1 MLVFYISARFMLLFL
16 HSSANSRGLAS
27 LLRMMWH
34 AQARAGCES
43 GQQGVWLCASTKVLS
58 KMAQLLAASK
68 LLSAWKVWPVLL
80 TAARLGVQQVL
91 CPRPQ
96 RYLTQS
102 HRGPG
107 TCQLCPHPQR
117 YSHSHVGASAPVSQ
131 ERELL
136 PLVISY
142 NKQIQHFRVFSP

>member
-80 TAARLGVQQVL
+80 TVTRLGVQQVL

-96 RYLTQS
+96 RYL
-102 HRGPG
+102 
-107 TCQLCPHPQR
+107 
-117 YSHSHVGASAPVSQ
+117 HSHIGAPAPVSSVRIPRGTHTVTSGPRHLSA
-131 ERELL
+131 ERESFFLW
-136 PLVISY
+136 
-142 NKQIQHFRVFSP
+142 